1 LKLPQ
6 IKRKRPDAAN
16 DMATDNQNI
25 ITADDIDHLP
35 DTSLPPN
42 QSVADGVTVPNV
54 EEVND
59 DIPSAN
65 VEQRDAG
72 NSKKLKLAG
81 AGVVATMLILIGFG
95 ASVGRYQESK
105 AEQKAAEAEQAA
117 AEQKTMATGKVN
129 VADEQKAIANS
140 NFYDLPPPASASAVD
155 ATDAPTIADDS
166 MNTLP
171 SNTRISNQPVATHSY
186 VEPVEP
192 PQPSA
197 SPTPP
202 RRNNDMVE
210 GRDYFVTKPMQE
222 PAPTVSDYGNSN
234 TITPPPQ
241 IISAVETK
249 PIVPPP
255 KGSDSAVLVDV
266 AAMRVNASLTPQQQ
280 ASTPQVQRGVNGKL
294 AQSLTPTV
302 LADGTAGRRG
312 DTSMLLLKGTSI
324 PCVLKTKIDSTY
336 QGFTACQIS
345 KDVYSFNGK
354 TLLIERGSTVFGEQN
369 VQLNQGQA
377 RVAILWTRIETP
389 NGVSINIDSPATGQL
404 GEMGVGAKVNSHFWK
419 RFGSSIMLSMIQD
432 GLDAAS
438 RRIADNGK
446 DGDKGSNNTTVSNTT
461 STVQCMASH
470 ALKNSI
476 NIPPTATINQG
487 TVLNILVARDV
498 DFSSVYQLKKIGD

>member
-1 LKLPQ
+1 MKLPQ

-129 VADEQKAIANS
+129 VVDEQKAIANS
-140 NFYDLPPPASASAVD
+140 NFYDLPPPASASAVA
-155 ATDAPTIADDS
+155 ATDAPTTADDS

-210 GRDYFVTKPMQE
+210 GRDYFVNP
-222 PAPTVSDYGNSN
+222 NS
-234 TITPPPQ
+234 T
-241 IISAVETK
+241 
-249 PIVPPP
+249 
-255 KGSDSAVLVDV
+255 
-266 AAMRVNASLTPQQQ
+266 
-280 ASTPQVQRGVNGKL
+280 
-294 AQSLTPTV
+294 
-302 LADGTAGRRG
+302 
-312 DTSMLLLKGTSI
+312 
-324 PCVLKTKIDSTY
+324 
-336 QGFTACQIS
+336 
-345 KDVYSFNGK
+345 
-354 TLLIERGSTVFGEQN
+354 
-369 VQLNQGQA
+369 
-377 RVAILWTRIETP
+377 
-389 NGVSINIDSPATGQL
+389 
-404 GEMGVGAKVNSHFWK
+404 
-419 RFGSSIMLSMIQD
+419 
-432 GLDAAS
+432 
-438 RRIADNGK
+438 
-446 DGDKGSNNTTVSNTT
+446 
-461 STVQCMASH
+461 
-470 ALKNSI
+470 
-476 NIPPTATINQG
+476 
-487 TVLNILVARDV
+487 
-498 DFSSVYQLKKIGD
+498 